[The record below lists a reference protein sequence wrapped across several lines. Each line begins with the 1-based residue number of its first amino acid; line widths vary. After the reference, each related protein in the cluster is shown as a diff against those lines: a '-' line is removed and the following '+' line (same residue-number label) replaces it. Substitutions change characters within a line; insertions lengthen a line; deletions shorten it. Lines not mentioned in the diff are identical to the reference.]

1 MRSILSIIA
10 GVVVGVFGV
19 FLVEMINLSLYPIP
33 VDLDVKDPIS
43 MTIYMKELPYGAFTL
58 VIIAHIVG
66 AFIAAFIAGM
76 VARSKRFHI
85 GLFAGLVILFFT
97 IWNAFS
103 AGQPTIINIA
113 DIIGTSLAAILGA
126 RVGASRIVG

>member
-10 GVVVGVFGV
+10 GIVVGVFGV
-19 FLVEMINLSLYPIP
+19 FLLEMINLSLYPIP
-33 VDLDVKDPIS
+33 VDLDVKNPIS
-43 MTIYMKELPYGAFTL
+43 MAAYMKELPYGAFTL
-58 VIIAHIVG
+58 VVIAHIVG

-76 VARSKRFHI
+76 VARSKRLYI
-85 GLFAGLVILFFT
+85 GLLAGVVILFFT

-103 AGQPTIINIA
+103 TGQPTIINIA

-126 RVGASRIVG
+126 RLGASRIVG